1 MTIGAEAT
9 ILCPLLSKNFLK
21 DSRTSFAVII
31 FNILYF
37 KCSLLVIHR
46 VRFHALKENFCLC
59 IVAMMQQKLRG
70 DEKSVAKI
78 QKSLEMVEWS
88 L

>member
-1 MTIGAEAT
+1 M
-9 ILCPLLSKNFLK
+9 
-21 DSRTSFAVII
+21 
-31 FNILYF
+31 
-37 KCSLLVIHR
+37 
-46 VRFHALKENFCLC
+46 KENFCLC